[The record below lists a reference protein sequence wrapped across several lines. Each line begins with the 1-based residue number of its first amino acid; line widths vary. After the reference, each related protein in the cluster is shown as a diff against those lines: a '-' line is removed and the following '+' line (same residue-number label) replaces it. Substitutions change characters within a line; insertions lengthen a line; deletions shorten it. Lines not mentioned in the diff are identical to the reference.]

1 MEKIYVL
8 NIEHCLH
15 EEEHYRVKLFKSKER
30 AKEILKERV
39 NNYIMKLAHT
49 NIDILVNTDTH
60 FECYDLY
67 NGNSTRIYIYEKEV
81 QE

>member
-1 MEKIYVL
+1 MKVYVL
-8 NIEHCLH
+8 ETKMWIAGNKEVVF
-15 EEEHYRVKLFKSKER
+15 ELFKSKTK
-30 AKEILKERV
+30 AKETLKERV

-67 NGNSTRIYIYEKEV
+67 SGNSNRIYIYEKEV

>member
-1 MEKIYVL
+1 MEVYVL
-8 NIEHCLH
+8 ETKMWIAGNKQIVFE
-15 EEEHYRVKLFKSKER
+15 LFESKER

-67 NGNSTRIYIYEKEV
+67 SGNSNRIYIYEKEV

>member
-1 MEKIYVL
+1 MKVYVL
-8 NIEHCLH
+8 ETKMWIAGNKQIVFE
-15 EEEHYRVKLFKSKER
+15 LFQSKER

-39 NNYIMKLAHT
+39 NNYIMSLAHT

-67 NGNSTRIYIYEKEV
+67 SGNSNRIYIYEKEV